1 MKTVLITG
9 ATDGIGLATASALL
23 ALDWRVLVH
32 GRSEARARS
41 AAHNLSTA
49 GGAAIPVWGDFTR
62 LREVATLADQVRTL
76 APSLSVLIN
85 NAGVYD
91 KQRAVTEDGF
101 ERTFAVNYLAH
112 FLLTRRL
119 LPCLLAAPGARVI
132 HVSSGTHHAGQL
144 DFTDLQFTTRY
155 DAYQAYC
162 NSKLANVLFSNALA
176 ARYLSKQLTSNAL
189 HPGVIATKLLRVG
202 FGADGAPVASGAETS
217 VHLATSS
224 ALEARTGGYFSEGR
238 TAKAARAAG
247 DLDLA
252 ERLWAVSETLTA
264 GFG

>member
-9 ATDGIGLATASALL
+9 ATDGIGLASASALL

-32 GRSEARARS
+32 GRSESRARS
-41 AAHNLSTA
+41 VAHNLSTA

-62 LREVATLADQVRTL
+62 LREVAALADQVRTL

-144 DFTDLQFTTRY
+144 DFTDLQFATRY

-162 NSKLANVLFSNALA
+162 NSKLANVLF
-176 ARYLSKQLTSNAL
+176 SNAL

-217 VHLATSS
+217 VHLATSP